1 VTERVAERSHLSI
14 GEVLSLLREEFPD
27 VTISKIRFLE
37 SQGLL
42 DPERTPS
49 GYRKFYDDDIERL
62 RWILRQQREHFL
74 PLKVIKGRLLEGNHE
89 DSNGDSLPGDRS
101 EEGLFGAPTASP
113 PTPGGGSPP
122 AAAAVPSGAGSSLG
136 GGAGGSG
143 AEGSSGGPGGAPT
156 TEPGDGPGHGG
167 SPSDPAGSA
176 AADDPWIPP
185 VAGAPSGPGRIP
197 TRSAP
202 AAAST
207 PPASMLTSPVP
218 AVNGTADEPANR
230 PGPRSTTMT
239 LEELAAATGLDQ
251 DHLRDLERFGLL
263 TSRDMGGTAYFDAE
277 ALEVAR
283 LAAGFAR
290 HGVEARHL
298 RMYKNAAE
306 RETGLFEQV
315 VMPLFKQRNPQARRQ
330 AMGTID
336 ELSQLGADL
345 RQVLLRA
352 ALRDTF

>member
-1 VTERVAERSHLSI
+1 
-14 GEVLSLLREEFPD
+14 
-27 VTISKIRFLE
+27 
-37 SQGLL
+37 
-42 DPERTPS
+42 
-49 GYRKFYDDDIERL
+49 
-62 RWILRQQREHFL
+62 
-74 PLKVIKGRLLEGNHE
+74 
-89 DSNGDSLPGDRS
+89 
-101 EEGLFGAPTASP
+101 
-113 PTPGGGSPP
+113 
-122 AAAAVPSGAGSSLG
+122 
-136 GGAGGSG
+136 
-143 AEGSSGGPGGAPT
+143 
-156 TEPGDGPGHGG
+156 
-167 SPSDPAGSA
+167 
-176 AADDPWIPP
+176 
-185 VAGAPSGPGRIP
+185 
-197 TRSAP
+197 
-202 AAAST
+202 
-207 PPASMLTSPVP
+207 MLTSPVP